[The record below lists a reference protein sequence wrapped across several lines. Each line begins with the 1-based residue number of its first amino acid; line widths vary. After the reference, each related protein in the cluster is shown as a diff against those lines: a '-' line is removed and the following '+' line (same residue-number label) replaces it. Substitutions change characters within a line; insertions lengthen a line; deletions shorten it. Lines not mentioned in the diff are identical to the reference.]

1 MSIICTIFGA
11 CLTLTGVP
19 SVHDGDTI
27 TIQHQAIRLYGID
40 AEELDEPHGESARSA
55 LTRIIHGSP
64 ITCIHTGENSHNRIV
79 ARCRTSEGND
89 LGEALVRAGEVLD
102 CARYSNGLYRRYE
115 PLLIR
120 RVLLQKPYCDKN
132 FRR

>member
-27 TIQHQAIRLYGID
+27 TINHQNIRLFGID
-40 AEELDEPHGESARSA
+40 AEELHEPHGDAARLA
-55 LTRIIHGSP
+55 LVRIINNQP
-64 ITCIHTGENSHNRIV
+64 VTCTHTGHNTHNRIV
-79 ARCRTSEGND
+79 AKCRTSEGKD
-89 LGEALVRAGEVLD
+89 IGEMLVRAGQVLD
-102 CARYSNGLYRRYE
+102 CKKYSDGYYRRYE

-120 RVLLQKPYCDKN
+120 SVLAQKPYC
-132 FRR
+132 